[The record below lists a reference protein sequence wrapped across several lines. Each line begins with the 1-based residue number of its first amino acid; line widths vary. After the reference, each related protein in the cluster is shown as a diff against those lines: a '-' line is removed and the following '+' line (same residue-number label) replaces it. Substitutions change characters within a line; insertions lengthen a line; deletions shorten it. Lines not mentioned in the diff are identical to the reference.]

1 MHACIIVECC
11 QRDMLRPLVGHVE
24 QVHELHCRLHCHV
37 YPALFQHQQSD
48 VLLQALQCSLQ
59 GKKQEPQMSEQGCI
73 LPCSAEPSR
82 TKALLSFSQL
92 RDKRH
97 DGVS

>member
-24 QVHELHCRLHCHV
+24 QVHELHCRLHGHV
-37 YPALFQHQQSD
+37 HLALFQHQQSD

-59 GKKQEPQMSEQGCI
+59 GKKQETS
-73 LPCSAEPSR
+73 
-82 TKALLSFSQL
+82 
-92 RDKRH
+92 DKRIRMH
-97 DGVS
+97 TAMQCHAVPGPHAQRHY